1 MSSMKQNKNQALL
14 GGFHLN
20 EKDFEKTMDIITS
33 AISEAGYDVRE
44 QLTGYLL
51 TGDPTYI
58 TRRNDARTL
67 IKNVDIELLRRY
79 INELS

>member
-1 MSSMKQNKNQALL
+1 M
-14 GGFHLN
+14 N
-20 EKDFEKTMDIITS
+20 EKDFEKTMDIITF
-33 AISEAGYDVRE
+33 AISDAGYDVRE
-44 QLTGYLL
+44 QLTGFLL

-67 IKNVDIELLRRY
+67 IKNVDTELLRCY

>member
-1 MSSMKQNKNQALL
+1 MTDK
-14 GGFHLN
+14 
-20 EKDFEKTMDIITS
+20 EFEKAMDIIAA
-33 AISEAGYDVRE
+33 AISDAGYNVRE
-44 QLTGYLL
+44 QLTGFLL

-67 IKNVDIELLRRY
+67 IKSVDQEQLRRY

>member
-1 MSSMKQNKNQALL
+1 MTDK
-14 GGFHLN
+14 
-20 EKDFEKTMDIITS
+20 EFEKAMVIIAA
-33 AISEAGYDVRE
+33 AISDAGYNVRE
-44 QLTGYLL
+44 QLTGFLL

-67 IKNVDIELLRRY
+67 IKTIETEWLRRY

>member
-1 MSSMKQNKNQALL
+1 M
-14 GGFHLN
+14 N
-20 EKDFEKTMDIITS
+20 EKEFEKTIDIITS
-33 AISEAGYDVRE
+33 AISDAGYDIRE
-44 QLTGYLL
+44 QLTGFLL
-51 TGDPTYI
+51 TGDPAYI

>member
-1 MSSMKQNKNQALL
+1 MS
-14 GGFHLN
+14 
-20 EKDFEKTMDIITS
+20 EKDFEKTMDIITF
-33 AISEAGYDVRE
+33 AISDAGYDVRE
-44 QLTGYLL
+44 QLTGFLL

>member
-1 MSSMKQNKNQALL
+1 M
-14 GGFHLN
+14 N

-33 AISEAGYDVRE
+33 AISDAGYDVRE
-44 QLTGYLL
+44 QLTGFLL

-67 IKNVDIELLRRY
+67 IKNVDTELLRCY

>member
-1 MSSMKQNKNQALL
+1 MTDK
-14 GGFHLN
+14 
-20 EKDFEKTMDIITS
+20 EFEKAMDIIIA
-33 AISEAGYDVRE
+33 AISDAGYNVRE

-67 IKNVDIELLRRY
+67 IKGVDQEQLRRY
-79 INELS
+79 INGLSE

>member
-1 MSSMKQNKNQALL
+1 M
-14 GGFHLN
+14 N
-20 EKDFEKTMDIITS
+20 EKDFEKTMDIITF
-33 AISEAGYDVRE
+33 AISDAGYDVRE
-44 QLTGYLL
+44 QLTGFLL

-58 TRRNDARTL
+58 TRRNDSRTL